1 MAGMCCKSCLSV
13 CWSRNVRWVMNSGW
27 HGTMDHD
34 VVDIAFDNPKRSR
47 QELTASG
54 LIAGK
59 ALAV

>member
-1 MAGMCCKSCLSV
+1 
-13 CWSRNVRWVMNSGW
+13 MNSGW